1 MLALR
6 TKPHHWKVPAFV
18 GSDWATRSGT
28 ACPVTPGTS
37 MLMAW
42 RTPGKTS
49 AVAASLLQT
58 WRGTSLTARQAS
70 SKLGGSPW
78 LILLF
83 SKKHERAKVRE
94 RQRERERERLLCEPT
109 SNCSCIGFGLRRSE
123 QEGLLSVSYPVP
135 GQRPM
140 MKSSGSTCEAA
151 RSHLCLAPYL
161 SVSSRSISANFHQF
175 QSWVPEQHPLERL
188 AGAPSCRPGPA
199 SASVCFTPRAP
210 HAIHRFSAFG
220 QSDVAPDSRRPGL
233 RGLLSTTVGGSVN
246 RL

>member
-1 MLALR
+1 M
-6 TKPHHWKVPAFV
+6 
-18 GSDWATRSGT
+18 
-28 ACPVTPGTS
+28 PGTS

-42 RTPGKTS
+42 RTLGNTS

-109 SNCSCIGFGLRRSE
+109 SNCSCIGFGLRCSE
-123 QEGLLSVSYPVP
+123 QEGLLSVSNPVP

-161 SVSSRSISANFHQF
+161 SMCQAEAFQQTFTNFSRGYLNSTP
-175 QSWVPEQHPLERL
+175 WRGWLELPRVDL
-188 AGAPSCRPGPA
+188 AGIGISLFYPTRPTCHTLLLCLWTERRRARLTAPR
-199 SASVCFTPRAP
+199 TPRASF
-210 HAIHRFSAFG
+210 HNRWRFG
-220 QSDVAPDSRRPGL
+220 
-233 RGLLSTTVGGSVN
+233 
-246 RL
+246 